1 MKYLLENDKIEF
13 QNVLNYI
20 NENKDKRK
28 ADKQREPLRLNA
40 MFCKHDLDIDLEI
53 FNMNNKKMTIEKYI
67 EYSLKYHD
75 LAFVP
80 KVRKIE
86 LQNENY
92 KVVATAYYSESEF
105 LSYLVKQEYFEK
117 LNWFGRKYIL
127 NILQLD
133 DRDIEIIDGRVM
145 RVFRGVNQYDAHLIG
160 DIISKWIVM
169 PKLHLIKNLE
179 YVKRNINTF
188 EYE

>member
-20 NENKDKRK
+20 DENKENRK
-28 ADKQREPLRLNA
+28 ADKEREPLRLYA
-40 MFCKHDLDIDLEI
+40 LFCKRDLDVDLTI
-53 FNMNNKKMTIEKYI
+53 AQMNDKEMTIEKYI

-75 LAFVP
+75 LKFVYE
-80 KVRKIE
+80 VQKIE
-86 LQNENY
+86 LQDESY
-92 KVVATAYYSESEF
+92 KVAAIAYYSEPEF
-105 LSYLVKQEYFEK
+105 LSYLEKQEYFEK

-127 NILQLD
+127 NILQVNEKY
-133 DRDIEIIDGRVM
+133 IEIINGRVC
-145 RVFRGVNQYDAHLIG
+145 RVTRGINQYDAHLKG
-160 DIISKWIVM
+160 DIISKWIIM

-188 EYE
+188 DYE